1 MTKPIAPTAIP
12 TIVPTDRPFDF
23 WFRLEPPVGVLNRHE
38 LSLDGATKRSM
49 SVPPFLPS
57 ESMIKKA
64 TCVCAVILAFQM
76 KLSAVGGEK
85 GRTKESEL
93 PGMNAWAE
101 IILSNYRCKLKSK
114 RTNIVKGFIAP

>member
-1 MTKPIAPTAIP
+1 MPRAGE
-12 TIVPTDRPFDF
+12 VE
-23 WFRLEPPVGVLNRHE
+23 LPVFTLPVLNRHE
-38 LSLDGATKRSM
+38 LSLDGATRRSL

-57 ESMIKKA
+57 KSIIEKA

-93 PGMNAWAE
+93 PGMNAYGKV
-101 IILSNYRCKLKSK
+101 ILSN
-114 RTNIVKGFIAP
+114 